1 MYQLNRYY
9 FFILVFACLQMF
21 CLTST
26 AQDVDNMLHAK
37 PVVIH
42 GVFSVAGNY
51 NAQSSGGSMQYSHPF
66 NLIISANT
74 NISIYGFS
82 VPLSFMWSPQASS
95 FQQPFNQFSLSPRY
109 KWLQLYLGY
118 QNLNFH
124 PYTLAGQTVFGYGAE
139 ITPGKFK
146 LGAIY
151 GRFAKASAIDTVTQ
165 SLQPVNFARKGFAAH
180 LGYGS
185 ASSYI
190 DLSVIDAHDDSA
202 SLHGVDLNKL
212 SAQYGQDIAPAYN
225 LAAGIKA
232 RLAIGRH
239 LYWEG
244 IGGASI
250 YTRDMRNSNYP
261 ESDLAIYKTVKQFVL
276 INSTT
281 EWYKA
286 YQTAIGYTGNNW
298 SLKFQY
304 QYIDPDFRT
313 MGAYNINN
321 DIQNYTVAPSF
332 YLFKKRLSFVSSF
345 GIQTDNLNKLKS
357 QTSKRFIANLALNA
371 FVNKHLSVSGNF
383 SNYSINVN
391 PELKKIADTIRI
403 TQSNKNYSFTPVYT
417 IAGASKTHSVIASAN
432 YNSMNDYSNI
442 YAAGLQYRTINT
454 LGTFINYSIH
464 FIPADFTVQT
474 GLNYVNTKGMG
485 LTDQNQGLTLG
496 LTKSFANKTFTGNI
510 SGSYLTGKRN
520 GNDTRIYNGTAQ
532 ISYTIKK
539 HHRFSLNANT
549 NNTTVLAAGGNQ
561 QISYSRVDIVYAY
574 QF

>member
-1 MYQLNRYY
+1 
-9 FFILVFACLQMF
+9 MF
-21 CLTST
+21 CIKST
-26 AQDVDNMLHAK
+26 AQDVGNMLHAR
-37 PVVIH
+37 PVAIH
-42 GVFSVAGNY
+42 GVFSVQGNY
-51 NAQSSGGSMQYSHPF
+51 NSQSSGGSMQYNNPF

-165 SLQPVNFARKGFAAH
+165 TLQPVNFARKGFAAH
-180 LGYGS
+180 AGYGS
-185 ASSYI
+185 ANSYI
-190 DLSVIDAHDDSA
+190 DISVIDAHDDSA
-202 SLHGVDLNKL
+202 SLHGVDLTKL

-225 LAAGIKA
+225 LAAGLKT

-239 LYWEG
+239 LYWEA

-250 YTRDMRNSNYP
+250 YTRDIRNSSFP
-261 ESDLAIYKTVKQFVL
+261 DGDLAIYKTLKQFVL

-286 YQTAIGYTGNNW
+286 YQTAIGYTANNW

-304 QYIDPDFRT
+304 QYIDPNFRT

-321 DIQNYTVAPSF
+321 DLQNYTVSPSF
-332 YLFKKRLSFVSSF
+332 FLFKKRLSFVSSF
-345 GIQTDNLNKLKS
+345 GIQTDNLNKLKP

-371 FVNKHLSVSGNF
+371 VVNNHLSFSGNF

-403 TQSNKNYSFTPVYT
+403 TQSNKNFSFTPVYT
-417 IAGASKTHSVIASAN
+417 VAGADKTHSIIVSAN
-432 YNSMNDYSNI
+432 YNNMSDYSNV
-442 YAAGLQYRTINT
+442 YAAGVQYRTINT
-454 LGTFINYSIH
+454 FITFINYSIN
-464 FIPADFTVQT
+464 FSPADLTVQT
-474 GLNYVNTKGMG
+474 SVNYANTNGMG
-485 LTDQNQGLTLG
+485 FTDQNQGLTLG
-496 LTKSFANKTFTGNI
+496 LIKSFANKTFTGNI
-510 SGSYLTGKRN
+510 SGSYLTGRRN
-520 GNDTRIYNGTAQ
+520 GNNTRIYNGTAQ

-549 NNTTVLAAGGNQ
+549 SNTTVFVASANQ
-561 QISYSRVDIVYAY
+561 NISYSRSDIVYTY